1 MALTIRDYILSDTLL
16 TLQTCFAMA
25 AAPALQPGN
34 IIHSICWIWI
44 HLLQFDVSNQ
54 TLSPEE
60 DQQNK
65 SERPLPAGRM
75 TFRDALIF
83 RWVLVPICLL
93 YSLCYSV
100 ETFYASVA
108 LCALTFIYDEMGAHS
123 SHWVVRN
130 VVNASGFASFEAGA
144 TLVASEYP
152 STMKFWYSI
161 PNLFRSSR

>member
-1 MALTIRDYILSDTLL
+1 
-16 TLQTCFAMA
+16 MA
-25 AAPALQPGN
+25 AAPELQPGN
-34 IIHSICWIWI
+34 ILHSICWIWI

-152 STMKFWYSI
+152 YTMKFLVF
-161 PNLFRSSR
+161 NR